1 MNNYC
6 ISVICQGSV
15 FLVLRLFLQ
24 VKLQRCDSPNNQLWQ
39 NADTIGAIVGS
50 FAEAYYPIST
60 RMKEK
65 AFGWFGGGNDNGVK
79 GFMDVF
85 H

>member
-1 MNNYC
+1 MAEYGYNRCYC
-6 ISVICQGSV
+6 S
-15 FLVLRLFLQ
+15 F
-24 VKLQRCDSPNNQLWQ
+24 
-39 NADTIGAIVGS
+39 

-60 RMKEK
+60 KMKEK

>member
-24 VKLQRCDSPNNQLWQ
+24 VKASKMRFAQQSVMA

>member
-1 MNNYC
+1 MLY
-6 ISVICQGSV
+6 ICDRSSCV
-15 FLVLRLFLQ
+15 SFPLRLFLQ
-24 VKLQRCDSPNNQLWQ
+24 VKVLRCDSLNNQLWQ

-60 RMKEK
+60 KMKEK

-79 GFMDVF
+79 GFVDVF